1 MTTQEPAIPVKP
13 VNESPVRSPR
23 RYLGRAV
30 LGAAAT
36 VLLACAGTVAATADT
51 TPASTPAAAK
61 PQAVPHW
68 EYRWAI
74 AQPGGKNV
82 GDLEKLGKEGW
93 EVVAPVNP
101 YTGDRWNFL
110 LKRQLPD

>member
-1 MTTQEPAIPVKP
+1 MNAT
-13 VNESPVRSPR
+13 VNRLPR
-23 RYLGRAV
+23 RYLGRAAI
-30 LGAAAT
+30 GAAAT
-36 VLLACAGTVAATADT
+36 VLLAAAGTVAATADT
-51 TPASTPAAAK
+51 TPAATAK
-61 PQAVPHW
+61 PQVATPHW

-101 YTGDRWNFL
+101 YSGDRWNFL
-110 LKRQLPD
+110 LKRQLP